1 MVFFQLRQQ
10 HVVEDGVLTIHLG
23 VHQLADAR
31 QGLVRLQTV
40 GTGLFTGEVD
50 LLLQAG
56 DADLEELV
64 EVAGEDQQ
72 EFQALEQR
80 VALVQ
85 RLLQHPN
92 VELQLRQLAMNVQAA
107 VVQARD
113 GDGRRGGSMHGRGG
127 CGLYCRLRG
136 LWQIRRG
143 LHHLFGDC
151 LSVLD
156 RDRG

>member
-1 MVFFQLRQQ
+1 M
-10 HVVEDGVLTIHLG
+10 
-23 VHQLADAR
+23 
-31 QGLVRLQTV
+31 RLQAV
-40 GTGLFTGEVD
+40 GTGLFTSKVD
-50 LLLQAG
+50 LLLQARH
-56 DADLEELV
+56 ADLEEFI

-72 EFQALEQR
+72 ELQALEQR
-80 VALVQ
+80 VGLIQ
-85 RLLQHPN
+85 RLLQHAD

-127 CGLYCRLRG
+127 SGLYCRLRG